1 MKGTVGY
8 FQVILGGP
16 FEPRIEYILHNR
28 EALMNAPVI
37 QPFGSW
43 IHITIRKLDST
54 QSQPCQYDDILIK
67 LDENDPNTVRDG
79 VYFFDMESQ
88 ITTFPVQNASTP
100 LFFILQL
107 FHFFES
113 GQYQSFELLNTAL
126 PFICLGVCIGQ

>member
-16 FEPRIEYILHNR
+16 FEPRIEYILRNR

-37 QPFGSW
+37 SPFGPW

-67 LDENDPNTVRDG
+67 LDENDPKTVRDG
-79 VYFFDMESQ
+79 VIIFDMEAQLPHFQCRMLPHLS
-88 ITTFPVQNASTP
+88 F
-100 LFFILQL
+100 LFFSCFI
-107 FHFFES
+107 F
-113 GQYQSFELLNTAL
+113 LNQVNTSHL
-126 PFICLGVCIGQ
+126 SS